1 MVFLHF
7 PFLLL
12 LQNQTQSYHEK
23 VLELP
28 SLRLLVDAAWLTKGK
43 RVKVSNER
51 VIRKVFSKKLEKSGM
66 SIVKLALRPDEA
78 DIWFNQVHFSVLSV
92 LRSIGRSLH
101 SWL

>member
-12 LQNQTQSYHEK
+12 LHNQKQSYHEE

-28 SLRLLVDAAWLTKGK
+28 SLRFLVDAARFAKGK

-51 VIRKVFSKKLEKSGM
+51 VIRYVFSKKLEKSGM
-66 SIVKLALRPDEA
+66 SIVKLALRPDETG
-78 DIWFNQVHFSVLSV
+78 IWFNQVHFSILPVLG
-92 LRSIGRSLH
+92 SIGRSLH